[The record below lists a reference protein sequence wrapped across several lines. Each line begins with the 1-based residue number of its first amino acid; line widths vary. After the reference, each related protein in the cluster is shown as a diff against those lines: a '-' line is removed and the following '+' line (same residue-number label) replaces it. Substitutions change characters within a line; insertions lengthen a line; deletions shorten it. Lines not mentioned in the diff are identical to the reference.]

1 MRLGRPARGRAR
13 RDRSQCSGRG
23 SAPAGKGGL
32 WHPAAMAVTGSPVEP
47 AALGRAVVAL
57 AGVLMLLAAGL
68 WLLQRHGQRSLR
80 RPKPGTRIAVTSAIA
95 LDARVRL
102 LLVRRDAV

>member
-1 MRLGRPARGRAR
+1 
-13 RDRSQCSGRG
+13 
-23 SAPAGKGGL
+23 
-32 WHPAAMAVTGSPVEP
+32 MAVTGSPVEP

-102 LLVRRDAV
+102 VLVRRDAVEHLLAIGPTGVQLLESLSARDAPPTVTTT